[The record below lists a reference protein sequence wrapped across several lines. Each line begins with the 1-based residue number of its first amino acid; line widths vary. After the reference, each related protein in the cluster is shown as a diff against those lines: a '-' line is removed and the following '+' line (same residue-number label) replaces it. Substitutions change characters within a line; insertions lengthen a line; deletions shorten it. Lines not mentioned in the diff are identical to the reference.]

1 MDKNRV
7 SISVPVGRNAI
18 LMKALEAINNSE
30 EIYALWE
37 MTNNTAMKR
46 LGWSDHGPVHFRIV
60 ANSSLRICRILAKY
74 GIEMGI
80 VRDFSLTP
88 DHAELVVVLGAIFHD
103 LGMSINREGHEEYS
117 LFIGM
122 EVMNQVLSFLPVR
135 EKIIVRGEVQHAII
149 NHRDDGKPMTVEA
162 GIVRI
167 ADALDMTAG
176 RARIPFESGSV
187 NIHSLSESAI
197 KSVEILDGGKETPVN
212 INIYMTNSAGLFS
225 VDELLKQK
233 LVGSGLEKYMIIKAY
248 VEGESEKKL
257 ISEFVV
263 K

>member
-1 MDKNRV
+1 MDGNKVKIEVPTGKNQLL
-7 SISVPVGRNAI
+7 AT
-18 LMKALEAINNSE
+18 ALEKINSSE

-60 ANSSLRICRILAKY
+60 ANSSLRICRILAKH
-74 GIEMGI
+74 GVEMGI
-80 VRDFSLTP
+80 VRDFGLTN

-122 EVMNQVLSFLPVR
+122 EVMNQVLDFLPVR
-135 EKIIVRGEVQHAII
+135 ERIIVRGEVQHAII
-149 NHRDDGKPMTVEA
+149 NHRDDGSPKPIEA

-176 RARIPFESGSV
+176 RARIPF
-187 NIHSLSESAI
+187 
-197 KSVEILDGGKETPVN
+197 
-212 INIYMTNSAGLFS
+212 
-225 VDELLKQK
+225 
-233 LVGSGLEKYMIIKAY
+233 
-248 VEGESEKKL
+248 
-257 ISEFVV
+257 
-263 K
+263 